1 MHGTE
6 VKYHQW
12 IYNAVIR
19 VTYKRIQALSEY
31 IRLLL
36 THSIK
41 HTIRAFNFIAP
52 LNAICYTTLAFKNEN
67 NPSKN

>member
-12 IYNAVIR
+12 IYNAAIR
-19 VTYKRIQALSEY
+19 VTHKRIQALSEY
-31 IRLLL
+31 TWLLL

-41 HTIRAFNFIAP
+41 HTIRAFNFIAHSM
-52 LNAICYTTLAFKNEN
+52 LFAISL
-67 NPSKN
+67 